1 MFERLGKFVNR
12 APIPIVLCW
21 FIVGG
26 LAIAT
31 APDWSEVS
39 KGGEFAFLPD
49 DALSK
54 RAETVYREAFPAS
67 PAEPGE
73 SDEKSGFVRQNPL
86 GSTVA
91 IVVQREDL
99 PGVGLTAAD
108 FAFVNNVLRPG
119 LEAIKLTTSSG
130 FADTDDPVQ
139 YVTGVVRPVIVD
151 LSSATRELSTE
162 PVREKV
168 AEVVDGK
175 SAEGPL
181 PESDQIIASVWTR
194 EEKGIGRL
202 LTSDD
207 RKSTLVVVEL
217 STEFLE
223 RANGLALGRIEAF
236 VNDVINNRTSY
247 PESLRIP
254 ANLELAISGSATVGR
269 DMLQAERESTH
280 NTELYTKVLVIVLLL
295 VIYRAPLLVVIPLI
309 TVGLTVEMSLALL
322 RHMAGLGWIGVFS
335 GLGIYVT
342 VVVYGAGVDF
352 CLFLISRYKEELDA
366 GATFDDAIVAA
377 GSRVGIALATSA
389 GTSIAGIAMMMF
401 AEFKKFPE
409 AGFGISFGLFIVLC
423 CVLTLTPA
431 LIRLSG
437 RWAFWP
443 DVRRE
448 RLSPQEGWIPTS
460 GGWAALIREQQ
471 WTRRTWDW
479 IAGVI
484 ARRPGT
490 VFLTSVVLMA
500 PFAAI
505 ALMNYNRLS
514 YGLLSE
520 LRPTVTSVV
529 GANAVQEHFSAGIT
543 GVTTILLQNE
553 GFAFDS
559 TGRLS
564 VGERVARAITEDL
577 HNQAQVLGLDDVR
590 SQSHPLGTGSVAED
604 ARGEMSPLER
614 GLLRRVAQKTYLST
628 SGPLAGNVMRIDL
641 VFNNDPFTSASVDQ
655 LTRAEQAVREAL
667 VRMGVSADPEELGDD
682 VELYRQLPE
691 KTRILTLGPT
701 ANIRDLKTVTD
712 RDRVTIA
719 VLVSIAV
726 YLVLITLLG
735 RPAIS
740 LYLVATVV
748 FSFLVTMG
756 VTHAFYWLIRDPAVG
771 YTGVDWKAPIFVFTI
786 LVAMGEDYNV
796 LLMARVDEE
805 QRKHGS
811 VQGVLVALTRT
822 GTIISSCGV
831 IMAGTFASLMTGT
844 LMGIIQLGFA
854 LSFGVLLDTFVVRPI
869 LVPSYLV
876 LLYQGRFG
884 KLGRFLGYRET
895 SSSGMPPTE
904 SKPEPD
910 GTATPGHT
918 S

>member
-1 MFERLGKFVNR
+1 MFERLGKFVHR
-12 APIPIVLCW
+12 APLPVVLCW
-21 FIVGG
+21 FAVGI

-39 KGGEFAFLPD
+39 KEGEFAFLPED
-49 DALSK
+49 SVSK
-54 RAETVYREAFPAS
+54 RAEAVYREAFPAT
-67 PAEPGE
+67 PPDPDEAE
-73 SDEKSGFVRQNPL
+73 EKSGFVRQNPL

-91 IVVQREDL
+91 IVVQRQDL
-99 PGVGLTAAD
+99 PGGLTATD
-108 FAFVNNVLRPG
+108 FAFVDKVLRCG
-119 LEAIKLTTSSG
+119 LEVVKLTTGSG
-130 FADTDDPVQ
+130 YADSEDPVDF
-139 YVTGVVRPVIVD
+139 VTSVVRPIVAD
-151 LSSATRELSTE
+151 AGVLTQEHSTDAM
-162 PVREKV
+162 RQKV
-168 AEVVDGK
+168 ADLVQARPAGAAPPD
-175 SAEGPL
+175 P
-181 PESDQIIASVWTR
+181 DRIIASIWTH
-194 EEKGIGRL
+194 EEQGIGRL

-207 RKSTLVVVEL
+207 RQATLVVVEL
-217 STEFLE
+217 ETEFLD
-223 RANGLALGRIEAF
+223 RANGRVLGRIEAF
-236 VNDVINNRTSY
+236 VNDVTNHRSSY
-247 PESLRIP
+247 PELLRVP

-269 DMLQAERESTH
+269 DMLHAERESTR

-295 VIYRAPLLVVIPLI
+295 VIYRAPLLMFIPLV

-322 RHMAGLGWIGVFS
+322 RHMAAAGWIGVFS

-352 CLFLISRYKEELDA
+352 CLFLIARYKEELDT
-366 GATFDDAIVAA
+366 GATFEGALTSAVA
-377 GSRVGIALATSA
+377 RVGIALATSA

-460 GGWAALIREQQ
+460 GGWSALIREQQ
-471 WTRRTWDW
+471 WTKRTWDW
-479 IAGVI
+479 IAALI

-490 VFLTSVVLMA
+490 VFLTAVALMV
-500 PFAAI
+500 PFTVI
-505 ALMNYNRLS
+505 ALVNYNRLS

-529 GANAVQEHFSAGIT
+529 GANAVEQHFSAGIT

-553 GFAFDS
+553 GFDFDS
-559 TGRLS
+559 TTRLS
-564 VGERVARAITEDL
+564 AGERVARAITEDL
-577 HNQAQVLGLDDVR
+577 HERAETLGLDDVR

-604 ARGEMSPLER
+604 ARAEMPALQR

-628 SGPLAGNVMRIDL
+628 AGPLSGKVMRIDL
-641 VFNNDPFTSASVDQ
+641 VFNHDPFTSASVEQ
-655 LTRAEQAVREAL
+655 LTRAEHAVRDAL
-667 VRMGVSADPEELGDD
+667 ERMSTSADAEELGDD
-682 VELYRQLPE
+682 VELYRTLPE
-691 KTRILTLGPT
+691 QTRILTLGPT

-735 RPAIS
+735 RPVIS

-756 VTHAFYWLIRDPAVG
+756 VTHALFWFLRDPAIG
-771 YTGVDWKAPIFVFTI
+771 YTGIDWKAPIFVFTI

-805 QRKHGS
+805 QRRHGS

-822 GTIISSCGV
+822 GTIISSCGI

-904 SKPEPD
+904 SNPERD
-910 GTATPGHT
+910 RTATPGHT